1 MRTASLSP
9 GEENEGTM
17 SSATAESEATEQA
30 ELVRPL
36 TEWAALGFHGLRS
49 ALFFAESLPLV
60 WLQSPPARSARKGSE
75 RAAPG
80 SARRRGATPRP
91 PSREALE
98 TALARLRT
106 LFEQDAKAI
115 GRGVMPLSVLT
126 PRDWLGHG
134 GRFLRILGDARTV
147 VARRARRESRD
158 FGARAKPWLDELP
171 AYYRRNFHY
180 QTDGYLSERS
190 AELYEHQ
197 VELLFRGGADAMRR
211 LILPP
216 LRAHFGD
223 AAHARDG
230 QGLRLL
236 ELGSGTGSAT
246 HAVARAFPRAK
257 ITCLDLSFP
266 YTRHARQQ
274 LAAYDRVE
282 CVQGDAARLEFA
294 EGRFDAVYSV
304 FLFHELP
311 LPVRE
316 LVLEE
321 ARRVLKPG
329 GFFGLVDSL
338 QTGDDPEL
346 DWALDFFPREF
357 HEPYYAHYAA
367 HPMETLVRRAGFDSI
382 EQGTGYLAKWISAR
396 SAAKLPDAVADPGRS
411 ATLNPP
417 NSPD

>member
-1 MRTASLSP
+1 MSTTTTGTEP
-9 GEENEGTM
+9 FEETDL
-17 SSATAESEATEQA
+17 AQT
-30 ELVRPL
+30 L
-36 TEWAALGFHGLRS
+36 TQWAALGFHGLRS
-49 ALFFAESLPLV
+49 ALFFAESVPLV
-60 WLQSPPARSARKGSE
+60 WIQRPPAAATRADDGAGPGARPSK
-75 RAAPG
+75 
-80 SARRRGATPRP
+80 RGPA

-98 TALARLRT
+98 TALARLRA
-106 LFEQDAKAI
+106 LFEQDARAI
-115 GRGVMPLSVLT
+115 ARGVIPLSVLA
-126 PRDWLGHG
+126 PRDMLGHG

-147 VARRARRESRD
+147 VSRRKRRESRD
-158 FGARAKPWLDELP
+158 FGAKAQPWLEELP

-190 AELYEHQ
+190 ADLYEHQ

-216 LRAHFGD
+216 LRAHFGEG
-223 AAHARDG
+223 HDG

-246 HAVARAFPRAK
+246 HAVARALPRAK

-266 YTRHARQQ
+266 YTHHARRQ
-274 LAAYDRVE
+274 LSAYDRVE
-282 CVQGDAARLEFA
+282 CVQGDAAALDFGDA
-294 EGRFDAVYSV
+294 RFDAVYSV

-316 LVLEE
+316 QVLDE
-321 ARRVLKPG
+321 ARRVLRPG

-338 QTGDDPEL
+338 QKGDDPEL

-367 HPMETLVRRAGFDSI
+367 HPMDALVRRAGFEAID
-382 EQGTGYLAKWISAR
+382 QGTGYLAKWIAARAPAARGRTRRRARDAGGAEAPSAEAQ
-396 SAAKLPDAVADPGRS
+396 SAE
-411 ATLNPP
+411 
-417 NSPD
+417 

>member
-1 MRTASLSP
+1 MRPARV
-9 GEENEGTM
+9 N
-17 SSATAESEATEQA
+17 AAAESELGRQ
-30 ELVRPL
+30 L
-36 TEWAALGFHGLRS
+36 TEWGALGFHGLRS

-60 WLQSPPARSARKGSE
+60 WLQRPPAGGAGTAGRG
-75 RAAPG
+75 
-80 SARRRGATPRP
+80 RRRGPAPDAAPRASR

-98 TALARLRT
+98 TVLARLRA
-106 LFEQDAKAI
+106 LFEQDARAI
-115 GRGVMPLSVLT
+115 ARGVIPLSVLA
-126 PRDWLGHG
+126 PRDLLGHG

-147 VARRARRESRD
+147 VSRRARRDSRD
-158 FGARAKPWLDELP
+158 FGGRAKDWLDELP

-211 LILPP
+211 LIVPP
-216 LRAHFGD
+216 LREHFAD
-223 AAHARDG
+223 DSRSREARDG
-230 QGLRLL
+230 QGLRFL

-266 YTRHARQQ
+266 YTRHARRQ

-294 EGRFDAVYSV
+294 DGRFDAVYSV

-316 LVLEE
+316 LVLDE

-329 GFFGLVDSL
+329 GFFGMVDSL
-338 QTGDDPEL
+338 QKGDDPEL

-367 HPMETLVRRAGFDSI
+367 HPMEPLVRRAGFGSLR
-382 EQGTGYLAKWISAR
+382 QGTGYLAKWISAR
-396 SAAKLPDAVADPGRS
+396 ATTRRAARPAVERKTVPEEAELEPDRPAE
-411 ATLNPP
+411 LNPP